1 MDPTG
6 VALIFGGIMSLLFG
20 LALQL
25 FKPKP
30 GPWPMPGIVSYFR
43 PFDRVRPSWCY
54 WLGLGLIV
62 AGIVW

>member
-6 VALIFGGIMSLLFG
+6 AALIFGGVVSLFLG
-20 LALQL
+20 VVREVIPPAW
-25 FKPKP
+25 
-30 GPWPMPGIVSYFR
+30 GNRWPCLR
-43 PFDRVRPSWCY
+43 PRWHNQVPARWCY